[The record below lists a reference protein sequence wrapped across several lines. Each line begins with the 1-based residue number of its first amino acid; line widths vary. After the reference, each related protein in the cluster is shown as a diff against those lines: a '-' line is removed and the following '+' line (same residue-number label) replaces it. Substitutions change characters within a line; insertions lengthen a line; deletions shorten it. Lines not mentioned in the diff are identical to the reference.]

1 MSRNQSGNQ
10 LSPKKKHFWA
20 NYIEKVDIIVIFH
33 YVTFQNCRFSKTV
46 DWSELEA
53 TLLANYVTCT
63 LWTLT
68 TSVLIEMATWYMYPI
83 PFPKQLYLMRRF
95 WKITD
100 IESYTQKSDLKMV
113 FSRDSI
119 VDNIRIYVNIFATHL
134 WKIDF
139 RNKFLEIRF

>member
-1 MSRNQSGNQ
+1 MCPEIKAEISFHR
-10 LSPKKKHFWA
+10 KKKHFWA

-113 FSRDSI
+113 FSRDSKSI
-119 VDNIRIYVNIFATHL
+119 IYIYMLIYLRHIFGKL
-134 WKIDF
+134 I
-139 RNKFLEIRF
+139 LEINF